1 MDNMTRIP
9 KTGKQARVIL
19 VAPLLFGVMLFSFS
33 RRAPAG
39 QTTEHPF
46 IAPEDIKSETCL
58 TCHPDKKEGKAV
70 HTAVGMGC
78 ENCHQATSEKDKEKT
93 AVTLI
98 ATGGELCAMCHDAS
112 KDPVQHGPYK
122 TGQCMVCHEPHASNF
137 PKQTRAGTNT
147 LCMSC
152 HGASMPDVKVNADAQ
167 TVWLLGGRTFDL
179 ASYEKAPKIIA
190 EHSYKSAAPTVSHSV
205 TGKNPRKPGAELN
218 CISCHD
224 PHASKAEHLL
234 HKATESRNAAQN
246 LCLDCQAD
254 TNEQVQDPPR
264 QSIADM
270 RSGGCFDPVPLLP
283 YSVLSRGY
291 HRIPSLALGDIR
303 GYCHKHRITSPYLRT
318 HFIGGQQ

>member
-1 MDNMTRIP
+1 MDSMTRIP

-19 VAPLLFGVMLFSFS
+19 AAPLLLGVMLFSFS

-93 AVTLI
+93 TITLI
-98 ATGGELCAMCHDAS
+98 ATGGELCAMCHEAS

-122 TGQCMVCHEPHASNF
+122 AGQCLVCHEPHSSNF
-137 PKQTRAGTNT
+137 PRQTRAAVNT
-147 LCMSC
+147 LCVSC
-152 HGASMPDVKVNADAQ
+152 HATGQPDVKVNADAK
-167 TVWLLGGRTFDL
+167 TVSLLGGRTFDL
-179 ASYEKAPKIIA
+179 ASYEKATKITA
-190 EHSYKSAAPTVSHSV
+190 EHSDRSAAPTVSHPV
-205 TGKNPRKPGAELN
+205 TGKDPRKPGAELN

-234 HKATESRNAAQN
+234 HKATVGRDAAEN
-246 LCLDCQAD
+246 LSLDCQVEIIA
-254 TNEQVQDPPR
+254 QVQKPV
-264 QSIADM
+264 QHAAVDM
-270 RSGGCFDPVPLLP
+270 RSSGCFDPRSLLP
-283 YSVLSRGY
+283 YALLRSG
-291 HRIPSLALGDIR
+291 HRRISGPALGDIR
-303 GYCHKHRITSPYLRT
+303 ACWPKHRKMSRYLRT
-318 HFIGGQQ
+318 HFIGGRQ